1 MSAQRGPAGLIR
13 LNGSLV
19 VRRAGWLDSL
29 AQPECPFGHPL
40 KEHAKLLEGRG
51 VYWCKFRAQRTEA
64 ECGALIY
71 ILRVPTIGQY
81 CADVTSEEMR
91 HMEQEQMTA
100 WQVFN
105 YLGVHFPA
113 GSLARAKE
121 VA

>member
-1 MSAQRGPAGLIR
+1 MSAIAGPPGLIR

-19 VRRAGWLDSL
+19 VRRAGWLGNGD
-29 AQPECPFGHPL
+29 QPTCPFGHEL

-51 VYWCKFRAQRTEA
+51 VYWCKFRAVRETA

-71 ILRVPTIGQY
+71 ILRVPMIGQY
-81 CADVTSEEMR
+81 CADVTTEEMR
-91 HMEQEQMTA
+91 YMEAEHMTA
-100 WQVFN
+100 PQVFN

-113 GSLARAKE
+113 GRLARTKE